1 MQVLN
6 YRLYFFGQG
15 HITHYVHI
23 QSASDEE
30 AIEAA
35 EKQGAGAVTELW
47 RGARLVRR
55 FEGAPTPRTSTPV
68 K

>member
-1 MQVLN
+1 MLN
-6 YRLYFFGQG
+6 YRLYFFGHG

-23 QSASDEE
+23 QSDSDEE

-35 EKQGAGAVTELW
+35 EKQGAGGVTELW
-47 RGARLVRR
+47 RGARLVKR
-55 FEGAPTPRTSTPV
+55 FEGAPDSRAPADS